1 MGARGKAGSS
11 PRKHERH
18 LTEGLSCVSGDVLDL
33 SSGGM
38 RVKSTERPPAKAG
51 AVTSF
56 TLRVGTKTLS
66 VQGRMAWVK
75 RASLLAGPYEYGVQ
89 FVGVS
94 GAVAK
99 VIDQLA
105 MYGFVHDGKGE
116 QKQAPKWSASGAT
129 ETGAAGSAGAKGA
142 DGAPGATGP
151 RAEQARPRVTVT
163 ADLPCFYETL
173 GVTRD
178 ATQEQIRAAFR
189 GLAKKLH
196 PDVCKEPDAGE
207 RFAFITRVHEVLSDP
222 ELRERYDEAIA
233 KRAAA

>member
-1 MGARGKAGSS
+1 MGARGKAGTS
-11 PRKHERH
+11 PRRHERH
-18 LTEGLSCVSGDVLDL
+18 LTEGLTCVSGSVLDL

-38 RVKSTERPPAKAG
+38 RVKSAERPPAKAG
-51 AVTSF
+51 GMTTF
-56 TLRVGTKTLS
+56 TLQLGAKSLS
-66 VQGRMAWVK
+66 VQGKVAWIK

-99 VIDQLA
+99 VIDQIA

-116 QKQAPKWSASGAT
+116 AKQTPKWSASGAT
-129 ETGAAGSAGAKGA
+129 GTGAAGSAAAKGA
-142 DGAPGATGP
+142 DGAPGATGA

-178 ATQEQIRAAFR
+178 ATQDQIRAAFR

-222 ELRERYDEAIA
+222 ELREKYDEAIA

>member
-1 MGARGKAGSS
+1 MGARGKAGTS
-11 PRKHERH
+11 PRRHERH
-18 LTEGLSCVSGDVLDL
+18 LTEGLTCVSGSVLDL

-38 RVKSTERPPAKAG
+38 RVKSAERPPAKAG
-51 AVTSF
+51 GTTTF
-56 TLRVGTKTLS
+56 TLQVGVKSLS
-66 VQGRMAWVK
+66 VQGKVAWIK

-99 VIDQLA
+99 VIDQIA

-116 QKQAPKWSASGAT
+116 QRQAPKWSAG
-129 ETGAAGSAGAKGA
+129 
-142 DGAPGATGP
+142 GATGN
-151 RAEQARPRVTVT
+151 AGASGGGGATSDGGTTGAGAQQARPRVTVT

-173 GVTRD
+173 GVSRD
-178 ATQEQIRAAFR
+178 ATHDQIRAAFR
-189 GLAKKLH
+189 GLAKRLH
-196 PDVCKEPDAGE
+196 PDVCREPDAGE

-222 ELRERYDEAIA
+222 ELREKYDEAIA

>member
-1 MGARGKAGSS
+1 M
-11 PRKHERH
+11 
-18 LTEGLSCVSGDVLDL
+18 DL
-33 SSGGM
+33 SAGGM
-38 RVKSTERPPAKAG
+38 RVRSTERPPAKAG
-51 AVTSF
+51 GAASF
-56 TLRVGTKTLS
+56 TLRVGMKTLS

-89 FVGVS
+89 FVGVTS
-94 GAVAK
+94 AVAK
-99 VIDQLA
+99 VLDQIA

-116 QKQAPKWSASGAT
+116 SKQAPKWNAGGAT
-129 ETGAAGSAGAKGA
+129 VNPSAAASTGASTAKAAGSCDAH
-142 DGAPGATGP
+142 
-151 RAEQARPRVTVT
+151 AEHARPRVTVT

-178 ATQEQIRAAFR
+178 ATQDQIRAAFR

-222 ELRERYDEAIA
+222 ELREKYDEAIA